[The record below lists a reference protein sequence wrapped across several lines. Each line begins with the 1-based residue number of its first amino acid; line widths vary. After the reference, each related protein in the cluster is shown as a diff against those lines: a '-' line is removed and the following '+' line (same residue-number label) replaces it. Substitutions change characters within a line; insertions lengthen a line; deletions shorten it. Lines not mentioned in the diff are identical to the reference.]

1 MSTTAIIANW
11 QLPLGM
17 FIVSM
22 VIGTTTIACMVFGSE
37 PQRSVVSRRI
47 IAAAT
52 FVPAL
57 VILVGLG
64 FAAPMPQVVHAG
76 PVLTFASPSSNPPES
91 RVGDTLCLI
100 LVNVQVVA
108 LTFTGIAYAQ
118 RAGGPAPMRAAGV
131 VTGCVLLGVL
141 TLLAGLG
148 AGQALAGAS
157 L

>member
-17 FIVSM
+17 FLVAM

-37 PQRSVVSRRI
+37 PRKGVVSRRI
-47 IAAAT
+47 IAGAT
-52 FVPAL
+52 FVPSL
-57 VILVGLG
+57 VNLIGLG
-64 FAAPMPQVVHAG
+64 FAAPMPHVIHAG
-76 PVLTFASPSSNPPES
+76 PVLTFVSPSSNPPES

-100 LVNVQVVA
+100 LVVVQVVA

-141 TLLAGLG
+141 TLLAGFG